1 MYEILL
7 ISHNIL
13 RWAVLLLG
21 FWAAIQG
28 YVGWLGK
35 KEWSEV
41 HRKPG
46 MWFTIALDLQFLLGL
61 VLTVISPLVQSAV
74 ADLSTVMVVPEFR
87 SILVEHIPIM
97 LLALAAGHLTSALS
111 RRAETDLKKH
121 RRAAI
126 GYTITLLLILVVTP
140 WGRPLLRGLF

>member
-13 RWAVLLLG
+13 RWAVLVLG
-21 FWAAIQG
+21 IWAAAQG
-28 YVGWLGK
+28 FIGWLGNR
-35 KEWSEV
+35 EWSEAS
-41 HRKPG
+41 RKPG

-61 VLTVISPLVQSAV
+61 ILTVISPLVQSAF
-74 ADLSTVMVVPEFR
+74 ANLGTVMAVPEFR
-87 SILVEHIPIM
+87 TILVEHIPLM
-97 LLALAAGHLTSALS
+97 LLALAGGHLTSALS

-126 GYTITLLLILVVTP
+126 GFTITLLLILVATP

>member
-13 RWAVLLLG
+13 RWAVLVLG
-21 FWAAIQG
+21 VWAVIRG
-28 YVGWLGK
+28 YLGWLGK
-35 KEWSEV
+35 RQWSEAD
-41 HRKPG
+41 RKPG

-61 VLTVISPLVQSAV
+61 ILTVISPLVQSAV
-74 ADLSTVMVVPEFR
+74 ADLRTTMVVAEFR
-87 SILVEHIPIM
+87 TILVEHIPLM
-97 LLALAAGHLTSALS
+97 LLALAAGHITSVLS
-111 RRAETDLKKH
+111 KRADTDLKKH

-126 GYTITLLLILVVTP
+126 GYTITLLLILASIP